1 MYNCPF
7 CPEMYDCTKTYR
19 RLLSLLGG
27 MHAVSERCI
36 LFVRIVTIE
45 LLQSLFALE
54 AHIFEIFS
62 CEKSISSQ
70 DQAAYFAFVTTNTL
84 N

>member
-1 MYNCPF
+1 
-7 CPEMYDCTKTYR
+7 MYDCTETYR
-19 RLLSLLGG
+19 RLLFLLDD
-27 MHAVSERCI
+27 MNVVSGRYI

-70 DQAAYFAFVTTNTL
+70 DPAAYFAFVTTNTL